1 MADIASS
8 TSSRLAAILKASH
21 ASMGG
26 LPPSGFRDDRK
37 VLKMSR
43 STRGVPN
50 MSESDRRAS
59 QFERLT
65 ETSVDEDV
73 PSKSRK
79 DLTASWSWSRCMGAS
94 ERSCLEGI
102 AVKLRINSLIG
113 KHYLES

>member
-21 ASMGG
+21 ASIGG
-26 LPPSGFRDDRK
+26 LPPSGLRDDRK
-37 VLKMSR
+37 VRKMSR

-50 MSESDRRAS
+50 MSESDIRAS

-65 ETSVDEDV
+65 ETSVDEEV

-79 DLTASWSWSRCMGAS
+79 DLTASWS
-94 ERSCLEGI
+94 
-102 AVKLRINSLIG
+102 
-113 KHYLES
+113 

>member
-26 LPPSGFRDDRK
+26 FPPSGFRDDRN
-37 VLKMSR
+37 VLKISR

-73 PSKSRK
+73 PSRSIK
-79 DLTASWSWSRCMGAS
+79 DLTASWS
-94 ERSCLEGI
+94 
-102 AVKLRINSLIG
+102 
-113 KHYLES
+113 